1 MAAATVSNALRMTA
15 TARSGS
21 AGRSPHEALSAA
33 PAFSTGLQSR
43 LEPADG
49 EGERGRDV
57 QYVTFH
63 LGRPLYGIEIRRVRE
78 IVRVESITPIP
89 QAPPH
94 VAGVVNLRGRLI
106 PVLSLR
112 KRLGLPA
119 AEQTKDS
126 RIVIVESAGRP
137 LGLIVDRVGQ
147 VTRLAA
153 ALLEPPPEEAG
164 IAREFVSALGR
175 APETVLVILD
185 LDRALNREFDREM
198 KLNETEEVTC

>member
-1 MAAATVSNALRMTA
+1 MAPASVSNAPRVAVA
-15 TARSGS
+15 TRPGP
-21 AGRSPHEALSAA
+21 AGPSPHGTPSAA
-33 PAFSTGLQSR
+33 PAFSTGFQIR
-43 LEPADG
+43 LEQTDAQIEP
-49 EGERGRDV
+49 GRDL

-63 LGRPLYGIEIRRVRE
+63 LGGPRYGIEIRRVRE

-89 QAPPH
+89 QAPAH
-94 VAGVVNLRGRLI
+94 VCGVVNLRGRLI

-112 KRLGLPA
+112 GRLGLPA
-119 AEQTKDS
+119 AEVTKDS
-126 RIVIVESAGRP
+126 RIVIVESAGRL

-147 VTRLAA
+147 VMRLAA

-185 LDRALNREFDREM
+185 LDRALSREFDPEM